1 MFLCLFQKQKL
12 EMQAAPNQRAT
23 RQAES
28 PPVSSPLLW
37 CAASRP
43 EGLPGP
49 GKSRNPSLPSSNPWR
64 VLLWTCFQFCVQ
76 NQSGPKESNQE
87 VLAIRT
93 LTRKELTLNL
103 FPPKR
108 FLEPVQIYT
117 PSSTTEGL
125 LRTVASSR
133 YKRS

>member
-49 GKSRNPSLPSSNPWR
+49 GKSQNPSLPSSNPWR
-64 VLLWTCFQFCVQ
+64 VLLWNCFQFYLQ